1 MDTVYAGRL
10 VRPMSD
16 KVRKRLKEAMSHD
29 FDEPVTGYLTHAR
42 IVSASGLGFV
52 YGHVRADVFGRFADG
67 HLIRTSDVRC
77 ARKEGQFWVLTT
89 LNSRYVVVSFKKN
102 EGRPSL
108 QYYLKNLQST
118 MHITPARLQ

>member
-10 VRPMSD
+10 VRPMSG
-16 KVRKRLKEAMSHD
+16 KVRRRLKEAMSHA
-29 FDEPVTGYLTHAR
+29 FVEPVTGYLTHVR

-67 HLIRTSDVRC
+67 HLIRTSDVRY
-77 ARKEGQFWVLTT
+77 ARKEGPFWVLTT
-89 LNSRYVVVSFKKN
+89 LNSRYVIVSFKKY

-108 QYYLKNLQST
+108 QYFLKNLQSSV
-118 MHITPARLQ
+118 HLTPARLQ

>member
-1 MDTVYAGRL
+1 
-10 VRPMSD
+10 MSG
-16 KVRKRLKEAMSHD
+16 KVRKRLKDAMSHT

-42 IVSASGLGFV
+42 IVAASGLGFV
-52 YGHVRADVFGRFADG
+52 YAHVRADEYGRFADG

-108 QYYLKNLQST
+108 QYYLHKLQSSV
-118 MHITPARLQ
+118 HVTPALLQ

>member
-10 VRPMSD
+10 VRPMSG
-16 KVRKRLKEAMSHD
+16 KVKKRLKEAMSHH

-52 YGHVRADVFGRFADG
+52 YGHVRADVYGRFADG
-67 HLIRTSDVRC
+67 HLIRTSDVRS
-77 ARKEGQFWVLTT
+77 ARREGPFWVLTT

-108 QYYLKNLQST
+108 QYYLKILQSSV
-118 MHITPARLQ
+118 HVTPARLQ